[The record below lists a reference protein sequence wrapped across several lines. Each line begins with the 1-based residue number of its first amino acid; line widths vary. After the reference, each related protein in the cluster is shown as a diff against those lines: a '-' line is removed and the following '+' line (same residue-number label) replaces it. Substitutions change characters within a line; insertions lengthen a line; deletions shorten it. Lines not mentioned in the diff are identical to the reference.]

1 MSSAEQPPGRDE
13 ALLELIAAMSKEL
26 GAGAPPAEVRMDS
39 SLERDLGFDSLAR
52 MELLSRIEARFGRPF
67 PEALLA
73 EAETPR
79 DLVRGLGTS
88 APPPGA
94 APPPQAG
101 LSAGAGRLVPGHV
114 ETLTEALRWQA
125 DNHGDSTHIRLLDDQ
140 GRAVEIQFG
149 GLLDRAARL
158 AAGLAGLGL
167 EPAETVMLMLP
178 TGEDYFASFMGVLLA
193 GGIPVPVYPPARAAQ
208 IEEHLRRQAK
218 IGGNCRARVVITDP
232 GAGRFA
238 PLLTSLIPTLSH
250 VTTAGDLAGELTR
263 EPAAGA
269 ARPPLRYRAG
279 AGDTAFIQ
287 YTSGSTGDP
296 KGVVLTHANLLANI
310 RAMGRVLEAGP
321 DDVFVSW
328 LPLYHDMGLI
338 GAWLGSL
345 VHGIPLVLMSPLT
358 FLARPQRWLSA
369 VSDYRGTI
377 SGAPNFAYEACVRRI
392 PDDVLDG
399 LDLSS
404 WRVAFNG
411 AETVSPA
418 TMDAFCERF
427 APCGFRREAMMPV
440 YGLAENSVGLAF
452 PPLGRG
458 PRIEA
463 VDRDRLMSGGVASSV
478 GEDGASEDEAR
489 AVRLPSCGV
498 PLPGHQIRIAGADGR
513 ELPDRH
519 EGHVQFQ
526 GPSATSGYLR
536 RPDEN
541 AQMFKSARGARGTWL
556 DSGDL
561 GFVAGGELFVTGR
574 AKDMIVRAGRNIFP
588 AELENAIGELD
599 GVQRGNVAVFGAPD
613 PDTETERL
621 VVLAE
626 SRHRDEAR
634 QQAIKSE
641 IVGLSAD
648 LAGTPPDDIVLVP
661 PRSVP
666 KTSSGKIRRQAART
680 LYLTGEAGSAPGSV
694 RMQLVRLALAAL
706 PGLARRWGARTGS
719 VLYGAW
725 AGLVLLAVAVPAWL
739 LAAAVPSSGWGLA
752 VARTGLRLIR
762 ALTAMRITVGGLENI
777 PPKGAQH
784 DGAFVIAANHSSY
797 LDGPVLLS
805 SMPGR
810 LCFVAKGELA
820 SQLIAGTFL
829 KRLGT
834 AFVERFDRA
843 QGAADAERLAAAI
856 RRGRPL
862 VYFPEGTLSRMPGLL
877 PFRMGAFAAAVAAGV
892 PVLPVVVRGSRSAL
906 RDGSILLRPHPIRVE
921 VLPVQAPRPAGG
933 EDAPSEWDAAVELR
947 DRVRAEMLRH
957 VGEPDLAHE
966 MIYPPPPED

>member
-1 MSSAEQPPGRDE
+1 MSTAEQPPGRDE

-26 GAGAPPAEVRMDS
+26 GAGARSPEVRLDS

-52 MELLSRIEARFGRPF
+52 MELLSRIEARFDCPF

-79 DLVRGLGTS
+79 DLVRGLETS
-88 APPPGA
+88 PPPGA
-94 APPPQAG
+94 APAPQAG
-101 LSAGAGRLVPGHV
+101 LSAGAGRLVPGHM
-114 ETLTEALRWQA
+114 ETLTDALRWQA

-140 GRAVEIQFG
+140 GQAMEIKFG

-158 AAGLAGLGL
+158 AAGLADLGL
-167 EPAETVMLMLP
+167 TPGETVMLMLP
-178 TGEDYFASFMGVLLA
+178 TGEDYFAGFMGVLLA

-250 VTTAGDLAGELTR
+250 VTTADELIGELAG

-269 ARPPLRYRAG
+269 TRTPLRYRAG

-369 VSDYRGTI
+369 ISDYQGTI
-377 SGAPNFAYEACVRRI
+377 SGAPNFAYEACIRRI

-463 VDRDRLMSGGVASSV
+463 VDRDRLMSGGVASPA
-478 GEDGASEDEAR
+478 GEDEAG

-536 RPDEN
+536 RPDRN
-541 AQMFKSARGARGTWL
+541 AEMFKGARGDWL

-561 GFVAGGELFVTGR
+561 GFMADGELFVTGR

-588 AELENAIGELD
+588 AELENAIGELE

-634 QQAIKSE
+634 RQAIKSE
-641 IVGLSAD
+641 IVGLSSD

-680 LYLTGEAGSAPGSV
+680 LYLKGDAGSAPGSV

-719 VLYGAW
+719 MLYGIW

-739 LAAAVPSSGWGLA
+739 LVAMVPSAGWGLA

-777 PPKGAQH
+777 SP
-784 DGAFVIAANHSSY
+784 DGGFVIAANHSSY

-805 SMPGR
+805 SLPGR

-829 KRLGT
+829 RRLGT

-877 PFRMGAFAAAVAAGV
+877 PFRMGAFAAAVAADV
-892 PVLPVVVRGSRSAL
+892 PVLPVVIRGSRSAL
-906 RDGSILLRPHPIRVE
+906 RDGAVLLRPHPIRVE
-921 VLPVQAPRPAGG
+921 VLPAQAPRPAGG
-933 EDAPSEWDAAVELR
+933 GEAPSDWDAAVELR

-957 VGEPDLAHE
+957 AGEPDLAHE

>member
-1 MSSAEQPPGRDE
+1 MSTAEQSPGRDQ

-26 GAGAPPAEVRMDS
+26 SAGAQSAEVRLDS

-52 MELLSRIEARFGRPF
+52 MELLHRIEARFDCSF

-88 APPPGA
+88 APPPRA
-94 APPPQAG
+94 APAPRAD
-101 LSAGAGRLVPGHV
+101 LSVGAGRRVPSHM
-114 ETLTEALRWQA
+114 ETLTEALQWQA
-125 DNHGDSTHIRLLDDQ
+125 EQHGDSTHIHLLDDQ
-140 GRAVEIQFG
+140 GQAMEIKFG
-149 GLLDRAARL
+149 ALLDRAARL
-158 AAGLAGLGL
+158 AAGLTGLGL
-167 EPAETVMLMLP
+167 APAETVMLMLP
-178 TGEDYFASFMGVLLA
+178 TGEDYFASFVGVLLA

-208 IEEHLRRQAK
+208 IEEHLRRQAR
-218 IGGNCRARVVITDP
+218 IGGNCRAKVVITGP
-232 GAGRFA
+232 RAGQFA

-250 VTTAGDLAGELTR
+250 VVTADELTA
-263 EPAAGA
+263 EA
-269 ARPPLRYRAG
+269 ARTPLRYRAG

-310 RAMGRVLEAGP
+310 RAMGRVLEAEP

-369 VSDYRGTI
+369 ISDYRGTI

-392 PDDVLDG
+392 PDDVLDN

-418 TMDAFCERF
+418 TMEAFRERF
-427 APCGFRREAMMPV
+427 TPCGFRREAMMPV

-463 VDRDRLMSGGVASSV
+463 IDRDRLMGGGVASSI
-478 GEDGASEDEAR
+478 GEDEAG

-498 PLPGHQIRIAGADGR
+498 PLPGHQIRIADADGR

-526 GPSATSGYLR
+526 GPSATSGYLH
-536 RPDEN
+536 RPDKN
-541 AQMFKSARGARGTWL
+541 AEMFKGDWL

-561 GFVAGGELFVTGR
+561 GFMADGELFVTGR

-588 AELENAIGELD
+588 AELENAIGELE
-599 GVQRGNVAVFGAPD
+599 GIQRGNVAVFGAPD

-621 VVLAE
+621 VILAE
-626 SRHRDEAR
+626 SRHKDEAR

-648 LAGTPPDDIVLVP
+648 LVGTPPDDIVLVP

-680 LYLTGEAGSAPGSV
+680 LYLTGDAGSAPGSV
-694 RMQLVRLALAAL
+694 RMQLFRLALAAL
-706 PGLARRWGARTGS
+706 PGLARRWVRRIGS
-719 VLYGAW
+719 MLYGAW
-725 AGLVLLAVAVPAWL
+725 AWLVLLTVAVPVWL
-739 LAAAVPSSGWGLA
+739 LAAAVPAAGWGRA
-752 VARTGLRLIR
+752 VARIGLRLIR

-777 PPKGAQH
+777 PPDDAPHG
-784 DGAFVIAANHSSY
+784 GAFVIAANHSSY
-797 LDGPVLLS
+797 LDGPALLS
-805 SMPGR
+805 SLPGR

-856 RRGRPL
+856 RQGRPL

-877 PFRMGAFAAAVAAGV
+877 PFRMGAFAAAVAADV
-892 PVLPVVVRGSRSAL
+892 PVLPVVIRGSRSAL
-906 RDGSILLRPHPIRVE
+906 RDGSILLRPYPIRVE
-921 VLPVQAPRPAGG
+921 VLPPQAPRPAGDG
-933 EDAPSEWDAAVELR
+933 EASSGWDAAVELR

-957 VGEPDLAHE
+957 AGEPDLSYE
-966 MIYPPPPED
+966 MIYPPPPGD

>member
-1 MSSAEQPPGRDE
+1 MSTAEQPPGRDD
-13 ALLELIAAMSKEL
+13 ALLELIAAMSREL
-26 GAGAPPAEVRMDS
+26 GAGARSPEVRLDS

-52 MELLSRIEARFGRPF
+52 MELLSRIEARFDCPF

-88 APPPGA
+88 PPPRA
-94 APPPQAG
+94 SPAPQTG
-101 LSAGAGRLVPGHV
+101 LSPGAGRLVPGHV

-125 DNHGDSTHIRLLDDQ
+125 ENHSGSTHIRLLDDQ
-140 GRAVEIQFG
+140 GQAVEIGFG

-158 AAGLAGLGL
+158 AVGLADLGL
-167 EPAETVMLMLP
+167 APAETVMLMLP
-178 TGEDYFASFMGVLLA
+178 TGEDYFAGFMGVLLA

-218 IGGNCRARVVITDP
+218 IGANCRARVVITDP
-232 GAGRFA
+232 GAVRFA

-250 VTTAGDLAGELTR
+250 VTTADKLIGDLT
-263 EPAAGA
+263 AGA
-269 ARPPLRYRAG
+269 ARTPLRYRAG

-310 RAMGRVLEAGP
+310 RAMGRVLEAKP

-369 VSDYRGTI
+369 ISEYGGTI

-418 TMDAFCERF
+418 TMDAFIERF

-463 VDRDRLMSGGVASSV
+463 VDRDRLMSGGVAAPA
-478 GEDGASEDEAR
+478 GEDEAG

-513 ELPDRH
+513 ELPDRR

-536 RPDEN
+536 RPDSN
-541 AQMFKSARGARGTWL
+541 AEMFKGDRGDRGDWL

-561 GFVAGGELFVTGR
+561 GFMAGGELFVTGR

-588 AELENAIGELD
+588 AELENAIGELE

-634 QQAIKSE
+634 RQAIKSE
-641 IVGLSAD
+641 ITGLSAD
-648 LAGTPPDDIVLVP
+648 LVGTPPDDIVLVP

-680 LYLTGEAGSAPGSV
+680 LYLQGEAGSAPGSV

-719 VLYGAW
+719 MLYGAW

-739 LAAAVPSSGWGLA
+739 LVAMVPAAGWGLA
-752 VARTGLRLIR
+752 VARMGLRLIR
-762 ALTAMRITVGGLENI
+762 ALTAMRITVGGLENV
-777 PPKGAQH
+777 PP
-784 DGAFVIAANHSSY
+784 DGAFIIAVNHSSY

-805 SMPGR
+805 TLPGR

-829 KRLGT
+829 RRLGT

-843 QGAADAERLAAAI
+843 QGAADADRLAAAI

-877 PFRMGAFAAAVAAGV
+877 PFRMGAFAAAVAADV
-892 PVLPVVVRGSRSAL
+892 PVLPVVIRGSRSAL
-906 RDGSILLRPHPIRVE
+906 RDGSILLRPYPIRVE
-921 VLPVQAPRPAGG
+921 VLPAQAPRPAGG
-933 EDAPSEWDAAVELR
+933 GEALSDWDAAVELR
-947 DRVRAEMLRH
+947 GRVRAEMLRH

>member
-1 MSSAEQPPGRDE
+1 MSTAEQPPGRDE

-26 GAGAPPAEVRMDS
+26 GAGARSPEVRLDS

-52 MELLSRIEARFGRPF
+52 MELLSRIEARFDCSF

-88 APPPGA
+88 PPPPGA
-94 APPPQAG
+94 SPAPQTG
-101 LSAGAGRLVPGHV
+101 LSPGAGRLVPDHV
-114 ETLTEALRWQA
+114 ETLTDALRWQA
-125 DNHGDSTHIRLLDDQ
+125 DNHGGSTHIRLLDDQ
-140 GRAVEIQFG
+140 GQAVEIEYG

-158 AAGLAGLGL
+158 AAGLADLGL
-167 EPAETVMLMLP
+167 APAETVMLMLP

-218 IGGNCRARVVITDP
+218 IGGNCRAKVVITDP
-232 GAGRFA
+232 RSGRFA
-238 PLLTSLIPTLSH
+238 PLLASLIPTLSH
-250 VTTAGDLAGELTR
+250 VATADELIGDLTGEL
-263 EPAAGA
+263 AAGA
-269 ARPPLRYRAG
+269 ARTPLRYRAG

-369 VSDYRGTI
+369 ISDYQGTI
-377 SGAPNFAYEACVRRI
+377 SGAPNFAYEACIRRI

-418 TMDAFCERF
+418 TMDAFLERF

-463 VDRDRLMSGGVASSV
+463 VDRDRLMSGGVASSA
-478 GEDGASEDEAR
+478 GEDEAG

-519 EGHVQFQ
+519 EGHIQFQ

-536 RPDEN
+536 RPDRN
-541 AQMFKSARGARGTWL
+541 AEMFKGAGGARGDWL

-561 GFVAGGELFVTGR
+561 GFMAGGELFITGR

-588 AELENAIGELD
+588 AELENAIGELE

-634 QQAIKSE
+634 QQTIKSE
-641 IVGLSAD
+641 ITGLSAD
-648 LAGTPPDDIVLVP
+648 LVGTPPDDIVLVR

-680 LYLTGEAGSAPGSV
+680 LYLKGDAGSAPGSV

-706 PGLARRWGARTGS
+706 PGLARRWGARIGS
-719 VLYGAW
+719 MLYGVW
-725 AGLVLLAVAVPAWL
+725 AGLVLLAVAVPVWL
-739 LAAAVPSSGWGLA
+739 LVAAVPAAGWAMA
-752 VARTGLRLIR
+752 VARIGLRLIR

-777 PPKGAQH
+777 PPE
-784 DGAFVIAANHSSY
+784 GAFVIAVNHSSY

-805 SMPGR
+805 SLPGR

-892 PVLPVVVRGSRSAL
+892 PVLPVVIRGSRSAL
-906 RDGSILLRPHPIRVE
+906 RDGAVLLRPHPIRVE
-921 VLPVQAPRPAGG
+921 VLPAQAPRPAGG
-933 EDAPSEWDAAVELR
+933 GDPPSDWDAAVELR

>member
-1 MSSAEQPPGRDE
+1 MGPVMSTAEQPPGRDE

-26 GAGAPPAEVRMDS
+26 GAGARSAEVRLDS

-52 MELLSRIEARFGRPF
+52 MELLHRIEARFDCSF

-94 APPPQAG
+94 APAPRAQ
-101 LSAGAGRLVPGHV
+101 LSAGAGRVVPGHV
-114 ETLTEALRWQA
+114 ETLTEALQWQA
-125 DNHGDSTHIRLLDDQ
+125 EHYGDSTHIRLLDDQ
-140 GRAVEIQFG
+140 GQAVEVGFG

-167 EPAETVMLMLP
+167 APAETVMLMLP

-193 GGIPVPVYPPARAAQ
+193 GCIPVPVYPPARAAQ

-232 GAGRFA
+232 GAKRFA

-250 VTTAGDLAGELTR
+250 VATAGELAANELTAH
-263 EPAAGA
+263 AAGT
-269 ARPPLRYRAG
+269 PLRYRAG

-310 RAMGRVLEAGP
+310 RAMGRVLEAKP

-369 VSDYRGTI
+369 ISDHGGTI

-392 PDDVLDG
+392 PDEVLDD

-418 TMDAFCERF
+418 TMDAFRERF

-463 VDRDRLMSGGVASSV
+463 IDRDRLMSGGVASPA
-478 GEDGASEDEAR
+478 GEDEAG

-536 RPDEN
+536 RPDKN
-541 AQMFKSARGARGTWL
+541 AEMFKGARGDWL

-561 GFVAGGELFVTGR
+561 GFMADGELFVTGR

-588 AELENAIGELD
+588 AELENAIGELE
-599 GVQRGNVAVFGAPD
+599 GIQRGNVAVFGAPD

-634 QQAIKSE
+634 RQTIRSE

-648 LAGTPPDDIVLVP
+648 LVGAPPDDVVLVP

-680 LYLTGEAGSAPGSV
+680 LYLAGNAGAAPGSV

-706 PGLARRWGARTGS
+706 PGLARRWVRRTGS
-719 VLYGAW
+719 VLYSAW
-725 AGLVLLAVAVPAWL
+725 AGLVLLAVAVPVWL
-739 LAAAVPSSGWGLA
+739 LAAAVPTPGWGLA
-752 VARTGLRLIR
+752 VARIGLRLIR
-762 ALTAMRITVGGLENI
+762 ALTAMRITIGGLENV
-777 PPKGAQH
+777 PSKDTQH
-784 DGAFVIAANHSSY
+784 DGAFVIAVNHSSY

-805 SMPGR
+805 SLPGR

-877 PFRMGAFAAAVAAGV
+877 PFRMGAFAAAVAADV
-892 PVLPVVVRGSRSAL
+892 PVLPVVIRGSRSAL

-921 VLPVQAPRPAGG
+921 ILLAQAPRPAGG
-933 EDAPSEWDAAVELR
+933 GEAPSDWDAAVELR

>member
-1 MSSAEQPPGRDE
+1 MSTAEQPPGRDE
-13 ALLELIAAMSKEL
+13 ALLELIAAMSREL
-26 GAGAPPAEVRMDS
+26 GAGGRSPEVRLDS

-52 MELLSRIEARFGRPF
+52 MELLSRIEARFDCPF

-88 APPPGA
+88 ASPPGA
-94 APPPQAG
+94 APQPRTG
-101 LSAGAGRLVPGHV
+101 LSNREGRQAPDHV

-125 DNHGDSTHIRLLDDQ
+125 ENHGGGTHIRLLDDQ
-140 GRAVEIQFG
+140 GQAVEIKFE

-158 AAGLAGLGL
+158 AAGLTGLGL
-167 EPAETVMLMLP
+167 APGETVMLMLP
-178 TGEDYFASFMGVLLA
+178 TGEDYFAGFMGVLLA

-232 GAGRFA
+232 GAVRFA

-250 VTTAGDLAGELTR
+250 VTTADELIG
-263 EPAAGA
+263 EPAARI
-269 ARPPLRYRAG
+269 ARTPPRYWAG

-369 VSDYRGTI
+369 ISDYGGTI
-377 SGAPNFAYEACVRRI
+377 SGAPNFAYEACIRRI

-418 TMDAFCERF
+418 TMDAFIERF

-440 YGLAENSVGLAF
+440 YGLAESSVGLAF

-463 VDRDRLMSGGVASSV
+463 VDRDRLTGGGVASPA
-478 GEDGASEDEAR
+478 GKDATG

-536 RPDEN
+536 RPDSN
-541 AQMFKSARGARGTWL
+541 AEMFKGAGGNWL

-561 GFVAGGELFVTGR
+561 GFMADGELFVTGR

-588 AELENAIGELD
+588 AELENAIGELE

-634 QQAIKSE
+634 RQAIKNE

-648 LAGTPPDDIVLVP
+648 LTGTPPDDIVLVP

-666 KTSSGKIRRQAART
+666 KTSSGKIRRQAARS
-680 LYLTGEAGSAPGSV
+680 LYLKGDAGSAPGSV
-694 RMQLVRLALAAL
+694 RMQLVRLALAGL
-706 PGLARRWGARTGS
+706 PGLARRWGARIGS
-719 VLYGAW
+719 LLYGVW

-739 LAAAVPSSGWGLA
+739 LAAMVPAAGWGMA
-752 VARTGLRLIR
+752 IARAGLRLIR
-762 ALTAMRITVGGLENI
+762 ALTAMRITVDGLENI
-777 PPKGAQH
+777 PPE
-784 DGAFVIAANHSSY
+784 GAFVVAANHSSY

-805 SMPGR
+805 TLPGR

-877 PFRMGAFAAAVAAGV
+877 PFRMGAFAAAAAADV
-892 PVLPVVVRGSRSAL
+892 PVLPVVIRGSRSAL
-906 RDGSILLRPHPIRVE
+906 RDGAVLLRPHPIRVE
-921 VLPVQAPRPAGG
+921 VLPAQAPRPAGG
-933 EDAPSEWDAAVELR
+933 GEALSDWDAAVELR

-966 MIYPPPPED
+966 MIYPPPPKA

>member
-1 MSSAEQPPGRDE
+1 MSTAEQPPGRDE
-13 ALLELIAAMSKEL
+13 ALLELIAAMSREL
-26 GAGAPPAEVRMDS
+26 GAGARSPEVRLDS

-52 MELLSRIEARFGRPF
+52 MELLHRIEARFDCSF

-79 DLVRGLGTS
+79 DLVPGLGTS

-94 APPPQAG
+94 APAPRAG
-101 LSAGAGRLVPGHV
+101 LSAGAGRVVPGHV
-114 ETLTEALRWQA
+114 ETLTEALQWQA
-125 DNHGDSTHIRLLDDQ
+125 ERYGDGAHIRLLDDQ
-140 GRAVEIQFG
+140 GQAVEIGYG

-167 EPAETVMLMLP
+167 APAETVMLMLP
-178 TGEDYFASFMGVLLA
+178 TGENYFASFMGVLLA

-232 GAGRFA
+232 GAKRFA

-250 VTTAGDLAGELTR
+250 VTTADELTGDLTAH
-263 EPAAGA
+263 A
-269 ARPPLRYRAG
+269 ARTPLRYRTG

-369 VSDYRGTI
+369 VSDYGGTI
-377 SGAPNFAYEACVRRI
+377 SGAPNFAYEACIRRI
-392 PDDVLDG
+392 PDDVLDD

-463 VDRDRLMSGGVASSV
+463 VDRGRLMSGGVASPAGKDGA
-478 GEDGASEDEAR
+478 GEDGAG

-519 EGHVQFQ
+519 EGHIQFQ

-541 AQMFKSARGARGTWL
+541 AEMFKGARGDWL

-561 GFVAGGELFVTGR
+561 GFMAGGELFVTGR

-588 AELENAIGELD
+588 AELENAIGELE

-641 IVGLSAD
+641 ITGLSAD

-680 LYLTGEAGSAPGSV
+680 LYLTGNAGAAPGSV

-706 PGLARRWGARTGS
+706 PGLARRWSARTGS

-725 AGLVLLAVAVPAWL
+725 AGLVLLAVAVPVWL
-739 LAAAVPSSGWGLA
+739 LAAAVPAAGWGLA

-777 PPKGAQH
+777 PPKGTQR

-805 SMPGR
+805 SLPGR

-892 PVLPVVVRGSRSAL
+892 PVVPVVVRGSRSAL

-921 VLPVQAPRPAGG
+921 VLPAQAPRPPGG
-933 EDAPSEWDAAVELR
+933 GDASSEWDAAVELR

>member
-1 MSSAEQPPGRDE
+1 MSTAEQPPGRDE

-26 GAGAPPAEVRMDS
+26 GAGARSPEVRLDS

-52 MELLSRIEARFGRPF
+52 MELLQRIEARFDCSI

-88 APPPGA
+88 APRPGA
-94 APPPQAG
+94 APQPRAD
-101 LSAGAGRLVPGHV
+101 LSGGAGRQVPDHV
-114 ETLTEALRWQA
+114 ETLSEALRWQA
-125 DNHGDSTHIRLLDDQ
+125 ENHGDGTHIRLLDDQ
-140 GRAVEIQFG
+140 GQAVEIEFG
-149 GLLDRAARL
+149 RLLDRAARL
-158 AAGLAGLGL
+158 AAGLTGLGL
-167 EPAETVMLMLP
+167 APGETVMLMLP

-218 IGGNCRARVVITDP
+218 IGGNCRAKVVITDP
-232 GAGRFA
+232 RAGQFA

-250 VTTAGDLAGELTR
+250 VTTADDLINR
-263 EPAAGA
+263 A
-269 ARPPLRYRAG
+269 ARTPLRYRAG

-369 VSDYRGTI
+369 VSDYGGTI
-377 SGAPNFAYEACVRRI
+377 SGAPNFAYEACIRRI
-392 PDDVLDG
+392 PDDVLDD

-418 TMDAFCERF
+418 TMDAFIERF

-478 GEDGASEDEAR
+478 GEDGASENEAR

-498 PLPGHQIRIAGADGR
+498 PLPGHQIRIADADGR

-536 RPDEN
+536 RPDKN
-541 AQMFKSARGARGTWL
+541 AEMFKGARGARGARGDWL

-561 GFVAGGELFVTGR
+561 GFMADGELFVTGR

-588 AELENAIGELD
+588 AELENAIGELE

-634 QQAIKSE
+634 RQTIKSE

-648 LAGTPPDDIVLVP
+648 LTGTPPDDIVLVP

-666 KTSSGKIRRQAART
+666 KTSSGKIRRQAARS
-680 LYLTGEAGSAPGSV
+680 LYLEGDAGSAPGSV

-706 PGLARRWGARTGS
+706 PGLARRWVRRAGS
-719 VLYGAW
+719 TLYGVW

-739 LAAAVPSSGWGLA
+739 LVAMVPAAGWGLA
-752 VARTGLRLIR
+752 VARMGLRLIR
-762 ALTAMRITVGGLENI
+762 ALTAMRITASGLGNV
-777 PPKGAQH
+777 PPE
-784 DGAFVIAANHSSY
+784 GAFIIAVNHSSY

-805 SMPGR
+805 SLPGR

-820 SQLIAGTFL
+820 SQLVAGTFL
-829 KRLGT
+829 RRLGT

-856 RRGRPL
+856 RQGRPL

-892 PVLPVVVRGSRSAL
+892 PVLPVVIRGSRSAL
-906 RDGSILLRPHPIRVE
+906 RDGSILLRPYPIRVE
-921 VLPVQAPRPAGG
+921 ILPAQAPRPAGG
-933 EDAPSEWDAAVELR
+933 GEALSDWDAAVELR

-966 MIYPPPPED
+966 MIYPPPPEGGKG

>member
-1 MSSAEQPPGRDE
+1 MSTAEQPPGRDE
-13 ALLELIAAMSKEL
+13 ALLELIAAMSREL
-26 GAGAPPAEVRMDS
+26 GAGARSAEVRLDS

-52 MELLSRIEARFGRPF
+52 MELLHRIEARFDCSF

-79 DLVRGLGTS
+79 DLVPGLGTS
-88 APPPGA
+88 PPPGA
-94 APPPQAG
+94 APAPRAG

-114 ETLTEALRWQA
+114 ETLTEALQWQA
-125 DNHGDSTHIRLLDDQ
+125 ERYGDGTHIRLLDDQ
-140 GRAVEIQFG
+140 GQAVEIEYG

-167 EPAETVMLMLP
+167 APAETVMLMLP

-232 GAGRFA
+232 GAKRFA

-250 VTTAGDLAGELTR
+250 VATAGELTAN
-263 EPAAGA
+263 ELTAHA
-269 ARPPLRYRAG
+269 ARTPLRYRAG
-279 AGDTAFIQ
+279 TGDTAFIQ

-369 VSDYRGTI
+369 ISDYGGTI
-377 SGAPNFAYEACVRRI
+377 SGAPNFAYEACIRRI
-392 PDDVLDG
+392 PDEVLDD

-418 TMDAFCERF
+418 TMDAFQERF
-427 APCGFRREAMMPV
+427 APCGFRSEAMMPV

-452 PPLGRG
+452 PPLGQG

-463 VDRDRLMSGGVASSV
+463 IDRERLMSGGVASPA
-478 GEDGASEDEAR
+478 GEDDAGT
-489 AVRLPSCGV
+489 VRLPSCGV

-536 RPDEN
+536 RPDSN
-541 AQMFKSARGARGTWL
+541 AEMFKGARGDWL

-561 GFVAGGELFVTGR
+561 GFMADGELFVTGR

-588 AELENAIGELD
+588 AELENAIGELE

-634 QQAIKSE
+634 RQAIRSE

-648 LAGTPPDDIVLVP
+648 LVGAPPDDVVLVP

-680 LYLTGEAGSAPGSV
+680 LYLTGNAGAAPGSV

-706 PGLARRWGARTGS
+706 PGLARRWVRRTGS

-725 AGLVLLAVAVPAWL
+725 AGLVLLAVAVPVWL
-739 LAAAVPSSGWGLA
+739 LAAAVPAAGWGLA

-762 ALTAMRITVGGLENI
+762 ALTAMRITVGGLEKI
-777 PPKGAQH
+777 PR
-784 DGAFVIAANHSSY
+784 DGAFVIAVNHSSY

-805 SMPGR
+805 SLPGR
-810 LCFVAKGELA
+810 LCFVAKGELS

-877 PFRMGAFAAAVAAGV
+877 PFRMGAFAAAAAADV
-892 PVLPVVVRGSRSAL
+892 PVLPVVIRGSRSAL

-921 VLPVQAPRPAGG
+921 ILPAQAPRPAGG
-933 EDAPSEWDAAVELR
+933 GEAPSDWDAAVELR

>member
-1 MSSAEQPPGRDE
+1 MGPVMSTAEQPPGRDE

-26 GAGAPPAEVRMDS
+26 GAGARSAEVRLDS

-52 MELLSRIEARFGRPF
+52 MELLHRIEARFDCSF

-94 APPPQAG
+94 APAPRAG
-101 LSAGAGRLVPGHV
+101 LSAGAGRVVPGHV

-125 DNHGDSTHIRLLDDQ
+125 EHYGGGTHIRLLDDQ
-140 GRAVEIQFG
+140 GQAVEIEYAA
-149 GLLDRAARL
+149 LLDRAARL

-167 EPAETVMLMLP
+167 APAETVMLMLP

-232 GAGRFA
+232 GAKRFA

-250 VTTAGDLAGELTR
+250 VATAGELT
-263 EPAAGA
+263 AGESTAHA
-269 ARPPLRYRAG
+269 ARTPLRYRAG

-369 VSDYRGTI
+369 ISDYGGTI

-392 PDDVLDG
+392 PDDVLDD

-418 TMDAFCERF
+418 TMDAFRERF
-427 APCGFRREAMMPV
+427 APCGFWREAMMPV

-463 VDRDRLMSGGVASSV
+463 VDRDRLMSGGVASPA
-478 GEDGASEDEAR
+478 GEDDAG

-536 RPDEN
+536 RPDKN
-541 AQMFKSARGARGTWL
+541 AEMFKGARGDWL

-561 GFVAGGELFVTGR
+561 GFMADGELFVTGR

-588 AELENAIGELD
+588 AELENAIGELE

-634 QQAIKSE
+634 RQEIRSA

-648 LAGTPPDDIVLVP
+648 LTGAPPDDVVLVP

-680 LYLTGEAGSAPGSV
+680 LYLAGNAGAAPGSV

-706 PGLARRWGARTGS
+706 PGLARRWVRRIGS

-725 AGLVLLAVAVPAWL
+725 AGLVLLAVAVPVWL
-739 LAAAVPSSGWGLA
+739 LAAAVPAAGWGLA

-777 PPKGAQH
+777 PPKDTQH
-784 DGAFVIAANHSSY
+784 DGAFVIAVNHSSY

-805 SMPGR
+805 SLPGR

-856 RRGRPL
+856 RRGWPL

-877 PFRMGAFAAAVAAGV
+877 PFRMGAFAAAVAADV

-921 VLPVQAPRPAGG
+921 VLPAQAPHPAGG
-933 EDAPSEWDAAVELR
+933 GEALSDWDAAVELR

>member
-1 MSSAEQPPGRDE
+1 
-13 ALLELIAAMSKEL
+13 
-26 GAGAPPAEVRMDS
+26 
-39 SLERDLGFDSLAR
+39 
-52 MELLSRIEARFGRPF
+52 
-67 PEALLA
+67 
-73 EAETPR
+73 
-79 DLVRGLGTS
+79 
-88 APPPGA
+88 
-94 APPPQAG
+94 
-101 LSAGAGRLVPGHV
+101 
-114 ETLTEALRWQA
+114 
-125 DNHGDSTHIRLLDDQ
+125 
-140 GRAVEIQFG
+140 
-149 GLLDRAARL
+149 
-158 AAGLAGLGL
+158 
-167 EPAETVMLMLP
+167 
-178 TGEDYFASFMGVLLA
+178 
-193 GGIPVPVYPPARAAQ
+193 
-208 IEEHLRRQAK
+208 
-218 IGGNCRARVVITDP
+218 
-232 GAGRFA
+232 
-238 PLLTSLIPTLSH
+238 
-250 VTTAGDLAGELTR
+250 
-263 EPAAGA
+263 
-269 ARPPLRYRAG
+269 
-279 AGDTAFIQ
+279 
-287 YTSGSTGDP
+287 
-296 KGVVLTHANLLANI
+296 
-310 RAMGRVLEAGP
+310 MGRVLEAGP

-369 VSDYRGTI
+369 IGDYGGTI

-392 PDDVLDG
+392 ADDVLDD

-418 TMDAFCERF
+418 TMDAFRERF
-427 APCGFRREAMMPV
+427 APCGFRSEAMMPV

-463 VDRDRLMSGGVASSV
+463 IDRDRLMSAGVASPA
-478 GEDGASEDEAR
+478 GEDGAGEDGAG

-513 ELPDRH
+513 ELPERH

-536 RPDEN
+536 RPDRN
-541 AQMFKSARGARGTWL
+541 ADMFKGARGDWL

-561 GFVAGGELFVTGR
+561 GFMAGGELFVTGR

-588 AELENAIGELD
+588 AELENAIGELE

-634 QQAIKSE
+634 RQTIRSE

-648 LAGTPPDDIVLVP
+648 LVGAPPDDVVLVP

-680 LYLTGEAGSAPGSV
+680 LYLTGNAGAAPGSV
-694 RMQLVRLALAAL
+694 RMQLVRLALASL
-706 PGLARRWGARTGS
+706 PGLARRWVRRIGS

-725 AGLVLLAVAVPAWL
+725 AGLVLLAVAVPVWL
-739 LAAAVPSSGWGLA
+739 LAAAAPTPGWGLA
-752 VARTGLRLIR
+752 VARIGLRLIR
-762 ALTAMRITVGGLENI
+762 ALTAMRITAGGLENI
-777 PPKGAQH
+777 PPKGGQR
-784 DGAFVIAANHSSY
+784 DGAFVIAVNHSSY

-805 SMPGR
+805 SLPGR

-843 QGAADAERLAAAI
+843 QGAADADRLAAAI

-877 PFRMGAFAAAVAAGV
+877 PFRMGAFAAAVAADV
-892 PVLPVVVRGSRSAL
+892 PVLPVVIRGSRSAL
-906 RDGSILLRPHPIRVE
+906 RDGSILLRPHPIRVD
-921 VLPVQAPRPAGG
+921 VLPAQAPRPAGG
-933 EDAPSEWDAAVELR
+933 GEALSDWDAAIELR

>member
-1 MSSAEQPPGRDE
+1 MSTAEQSPGRDQ

-26 GAGAPPAEVRMDS
+26 GAGAQSAEVRLDS

-52 MELLSRIEARFGRPF
+52 MELLHRIEARFDCSF

-88 APPPGA
+88 APPPRA
-94 APPPQAG
+94 APAPRAG
-101 LSAGAGRLVPGHV
+101 LPVGAGRRVPSHM
-114 ETLTEALRWQA
+114 ETLTEALQWQA
-125 DNHGDSTHIRLLDDQ
+125 ENHGDSTHIHLLDDQ
-140 GRAVEIQFG
+140 GQAMEIKFG
-149 GLLDRAARL
+149 ALLDRAARL
-158 AAGLAGLGL
+158 AAGLADLGL
-167 EPAETVMLMLP
+167 APAETVMLMLP
-178 TGEDYFASFMGVLLA
+178 TGEDYFASFVGVLLA

-208 IEEHLRRQAK
+208 IEEHLRRQAR
-218 IGGNCRARVVITDP
+218 IGGNCRARVVITGP
-232 GAGRFA
+232 RAGQFA

-250 VTTAGDLAGELTR
+250 VVTADELTA
-263 EPAAGA
+263 EA
-269 ARPPLRYRAG
+269 ARTPLRYRAG

-310 RAMGRVLEAGP
+310 RAMGRVLEAEP

-369 VSDYRGTI
+369 ISDYRGTI

-392 PDDVLDG
+392 PDDVLDN

-418 TMDAFCERF
+418 TMEAFRERF
-427 APCGFRREAMMPV
+427 TPCGFRREAMMPV

-463 VDRDRLMSGGVASSV
+463 IDRDRLMGGGVASPI
-478 GEDGASEDEAR
+478 GEDEAG

-498 PLPGHQIRIAGADGR
+498 PLPGHQIRIADADGR

-526 GPSATSGYLR
+526 GPSATSGYLH
-536 RPDEN
+536 RPDKN
-541 AQMFKSARGARGTWL
+541 AEMFKGDWL

-561 GFVAGGELFVTGR
+561 GFMADGELFVTGR

-588 AELENAIGELD
+588 AELENAIGELE
-599 GVQRGNVAVFGAPD
+599 GIQRGNVAVFGAPD

-626 SRHRDEAR
+626 SRHKDEAR

-648 LAGTPPDDIVLVP
+648 LVGTPPDDIVLVP

-680 LYLTGEAGSAPGSV
+680 LYLTGDAGSAPGSV
-694 RMQLVRLALAAL
+694 RMQLFRLALAAL
-706 PGLARRWGARTGS
+706 PGLARRWVRRIGS
-719 VLYGAW
+719 MLYGAW
-725 AGLVLLAVAVPAWL
+725 AWLVLLTVAVPVWL
-739 LAAAVPSSGWGLA
+739 LAAAVPAAGWGRA
-752 VARTGLRLIR
+752 VARIGLRLIR

-777 PPKGAQH
+777 PPDDDTHDGAPH
-784 DGAFVIAANHSSY
+784 GGAFVIAANHSSY

-805 SMPGR
+805 SLPGR

-856 RRGRPL
+856 RQGRPL

-877 PFRMGAFAAAVAAGV
+877 PFRMGAFAAAVAADV
-892 PVLPVVVRGSRSAL
+892 PVLPVVIRGSRSAL
-906 RDGSILLRPHPIRVE
+906 RDGSILLRPYPIRVE
-921 VLPVQAPRPAGG
+921 VLPPQAPRPAGDG
-933 EDAPSEWDAAVELR
+933 EASSGWDAAVELR

-957 VGEPDLAHE
+957 AGEPDLSYE
-966 MIYPPPPED
+966 MIYPPPPGD

>member
-1 MSSAEQPPGRDE
+1 MSTAEQPPGRDE

-26 GAGAPPAEVRMDS
+26 GAGARSPEVRLDS
-39 SLERDLGFDSLAR
+39 SLERDLGFDSLTR
-52 MELLSRIEARFGRPF
+52 MELLSRIEARFDCSF

-88 APPPGA
+88 PPPPGA
-94 APPPQAG
+94 VPAPRAG

-114 ETLTEALRWQA
+114 ETLSEALRWQA
-125 DNHGDSTHIRLLDDQ
+125 ENHGGSTHIRLLGDQ
-140 GRAVEIQFG
+140 GPAVEIKFG
-149 GLLDRAARL
+149 ELLDRAARL
-158 AAGLAGLGL
+158 AAGLADLGL
-167 EPAETVMLMLP
+167 APAETVMLMLP
-178 TGEDYFASFMGVLLA
+178 TGEDYFAGFMGVLLA

-208 IEEHLRRQAK
+208 IEEHIRRQAK
-218 IGGNCRARVVITDP
+218 IGGNCRAKVVITDP
-232 GAGRFA
+232 RAGRFA

-250 VTTAGDLAGELTR
+250 VTTVGELTG
-263 EPAAGA
+263 ELAAGA
-269 ARPPLRYRAG
+269 ARTPLRQRAG

-310 RAMGRVLEAGP
+310 RAMGQVLEAGP

-369 VSDYRGTI
+369 ISDYRGTI
-377 SGAPNFAYEACVRRI
+377 SGAPNFAYEACIRRI
-392 PDDVLDG
+392 PDDVLDD

-418 TMDAFCERF
+418 TMDAFLERF

-452 PPLGRG
+452 PPLGRA

-463 VDRDRLMSGGVASSV
+463 VDRDRLMSGGVASSAV
-478 GEDGASEDEAR
+478 EDGAG

-498 PLPGHQIRIAGADGR
+498 PLPGHQIRIAGADGQ

-536 RPDEN
+536 RPDRN
-541 AQMFKSARGARGTWL
+541 AEMFKGDWL

-561 GFVAGGELFVTGR
+561 GFMADGELFVTGR

-588 AELENAIGELD
+588 AELENAIGELE
-599 GVQRGNVAVFGAPD
+599 GIQRGNVAVFGAPD

-621 VVLAE
+621 VILAE

-634 QQAIKSE
+634 QETIKSE
-641 IVGLSAD
+641 IAGLSAD
-648 LAGTPPDDIVLVP
+648 LVGTPPDDIVLVP

-680 LYLTGEAGSAPGSV
+680 LYLAGEAGSAPGSV

-706 PGLARRWGARTGS
+706 PGLARRWVRRTGS
-719 VLYGAW
+719 MLYGAW
-725 AGLVLLAVAVPAWL
+725 AWLVLLAVAVPAWL
-739 LAAAVPSSGWGLA
+739 LVAAVPAAGWGLA
-752 VARTGLRLIR
+752 VARIGLRLIR
-762 ALTAMRITVGGLENI
+762 ALTAMRITAGGLANI
-777 PPKGAQH
+777 PPDSG
-784 DGAFVIAANHSSY
+784 FVIAVNHSSY

-805 SMPGR
+805 SLPGR

-820 SQLIAGTFL
+820 SQLVAGTFL

-877 PFRMGAFAAAVAAGV
+877 PFRMGAFAAAGAAGV
-892 PVLPVVVRGSRSAL
+892 PVLPVVIRGSRSAL
-906 RDGSILLRPHPIRVE
+906 RDGSTLLRPHPIRVE
-921 VLPVQAPRPAGG
+921 VLPAQAPRPAGG
-933 EDAPSEWDAAVELR
+933 GDAPSDWDAAVELR

>member
-1 MSSAEQPPGRDE
+1 MGPVMSTAEPPPGRDE
-13 ALLELIAAMSKEL
+13 ALLELIAAMSREL
-26 GAGAPPAEVRMDS
+26 GAGARSAEVRLDS

-52 MELLSRIEARFGRPF
+52 MELLHRIEARFDCSF

-88 APPPGA
+88 APPPGT
-94 APPPQAG
+94 APAPRAE

-114 ETLTEALRWQA
+114 ETLTDALQWQA
-125 DNHGDSTHIRLLDDQ
+125 EHYGDKTHIRLLDDQ
-140 GRAVEIQFG
+140 GQAVEIGFAA
-149 GLLDRAARL
+149 LLDRAARL

-167 EPAETVMLMLP
+167 APAETVMLMLP

-218 IGGNCRARVVITDP
+218 IGGNCRAKVVITDP
-232 GAGRFA
+232 RAGRFA

-250 VTTAGDLAGELTR
+250 VTTADELTGDLTAE
-263 EPAAGA
+263 A
-269 ARPPLRYRAG
+269 ARTPLRYRAG

-369 VSDYRGTI
+369 VSDYGGTI

-392 PDDVLDG
+392 PDDVLDD

-418 TMDAFCERF
+418 TMDAFRERF

-463 VDRDRLMSGGVASSV
+463 IDRDRLMSAGVASPA
-478 GEDGASEDEAR
+478 GEDGAG

-536 RPDEN
+536 RPDGN
-541 AQMFKSARGARGTWL
+541 AEMFKGARGDWL

-561 GFVAGGELFVTGR
+561 GFMAGGELFVTGR
-574 AKDMIVRAGRNIFP
+574 VKDMIVRAGRNIFP
-588 AELENAIGELD
+588 AELENAIGELE

-634 QQAIKSE
+634 RQAIRSA

-648 LAGTPPDDIVLVP
+648 LTGTPPDDVVLVP

-680 LYLTGEAGSAPGSV
+680 LYLTGEAGAAPGSV
-694 RMQLVRLALAAL
+694 RMQLVRLALASL
-706 PGLARRWGARTGS
+706 PGLARRWVRRTGS

-725 AGLVLLAVAVPAWL
+725 AGLVLLAVAVPVWL
-739 LAAAVPSSGWGLA
+739 LAAAVPAAGWGLA

-777 PPKGAQH
+777 PQN
-784 DGAFVIAANHSSY
+784 GAFVIAVNHSSY

-805 SMPGR
+805 SLPGR

-906 RDGSILLRPHPIRVE
+906 RDGSILLRPHPIRVD
-921 VLPVQAPRPAGG
+921 VLPALAPRPAGG
-933 EDAPSEWDAAVELR
+933 GEAPSDWDAAVELR

-957 VGEPDLAHE
+957 TGEPDLAHE